1 MDPTF
6 RLRLCPR
13 VAGKCSGRRRWEVTV
28 AMAENSPGRSDPLMG
43 GAVTVVVG
51 RGLRLRFVFLGAIV
65 MWTVRVGVEG
75 GGGWSRVCVRK
86 SGSGCCRGPVGV
98 SGGSVVCGRL
108 EKMREW
114 VRHRG
119 ATL

>member
-1 MDPTF
+1 
-6 RLRLCPR
+6 
-13 VAGKCSGRRRWEVTV
+13 
-28 AMAENSPGRSDPLMG
+28 MAENSPGRSDPLMG

-65 MWTVRVGVEG
+65 MWTVCVGVEG
-75 GGGWSRVCVRK
+75 GGGWARVCVRK
-86 SGSGCCRGPVGV
+86 SGSGCCRGPVGESV
-98 SGGSVVCGRL
+98 GSVVCGRL